1 MEIEEIYYKLEIA
14 IESLFS
20 NDNWLLEKDLSERS
34 ISHKLAEYLQP
45 LFLDYNVDCEY
56 NGDIDREKPEENQL
70 GRKRI
75 SALWSDLDEYKLLSK
90 EELESET
97 ERELVERLVY
107 PDIIIHRRGTNEFN
121 LCIIEVKKSTS
132 QVPYNYDR
140 IKLRAYTTNYYG
152 NLNYK
157 VGYFVKFV
165 TGIVDTD
172 YDIKEFQNGEGPDLE
187 HFKGSS

>member
-1 MEIEEIYYKLEIA
+1 MDIEEIYEKLEIA
-14 IESLFS
+14 IETLFS
-20 NDNWLLEKDLSERS
+20 NDNWLLEQDLSERS

-56 NGDIDREKPEENQL
+56 NGDIDRANPKENQL

-75 SALWSDLDEYKLLSK
+75 SALWTDMEEYKLLSK
-90 EELESET
+90 KEIDSET
-97 ERELVERLVY
+97 EKELVERLVY
-107 PDIIIHRRGTNEFN
+107 PDIIIHRRGTNKFN

-132 QVPYNYDR
+132 QVPFSYDR
-140 IKLRAYTTNYYG
+140 IKLSAYTTNNYG

-165 TGIVDTD
+165 TGTADTD
-172 YDIKEFQNGEGPDLE
+172 YDIKEFQNGDGPHLE
-187 HFKGSS
+187 N